1 MFEKKG
7 FKTWV
12 VSSSFEKIRFS
23 SINVIFPLD
32 TVLSERGLTVFENPL
47 LSVTFFHQCYY
58 STAFLFPNSGT
69 Q

>member
-12 VSSSFEKIRFS
+12 VSSSFEKIQFS

-47 LSVTFFHQCYY
+47 LSVTIFHQ
-58 STAFLFPNSGT
+58 G
-69 Q
+69 